1 LNGESTPRIVA
12 SENAAPGATLKST
25 RELDIMR
32 EAGRIVAFAVR
43 KAFDALE
50 QGITTRELD
59 DIARQAIESEGAK
72 PGFLGLYGFPA
83 TACISINEEI
93 VHGIPGDRIVK
104 AGDLVTLDC
113 GAIVDGYNS
122 DHAVTQVAGSSTSEK
137 DDLINTTR
145 GSLEMGI
152 KRALSGNR
160 IGDIS
165 NAIESHVLPKTY
177 ELVREYVGHGIGKN
191 LHEPPQIPNF
201 GPAGHGL
208 ELRPGLVL
216 AIEPMVNA
224 GGWKTRMLDDGW
236 TVVTED
242 GALSCHFEHTVA
254 ITEDGPVVLT
264 VE

>member
-1 LNGESTPRIVA
+1 LNGESTPRIAA
-12 SENAAPGATLKST
+12 SGNPAPTAILKT
-25 RELDIMR
+25 ARELEIMR

-59 DIARQAIESEGAK
+59 DIARRAIESENAT

-93 VHGIPGDRIVK
+93 VHGIPGDRVVK
-104 AGDLVTLDC
+104 NGDLVTLDC
-113 GAIVDGYNS
+113 GVIVDGYNS
-122 DHAVTQVAGSSTSEK
+122 DYAVTQVAGSSSSEK
-137 DDLINTTR
+137 DDLIETTR

-152 KRALSGNR
+152 NQARPGNR
-160 IGDIS
+160 VGDIS
-165 NAIESHVLPKTY
+165 NAIESHVLPKSY
-177 ELVREYVGHGIGKN
+177 EIVREYVGHGIGKN

-201 GPAGHGL
+201 GPEGHGL
-208 ELRPGLVL
+208 ELRAGLVL
-216 AIEPMVNA
+216 AIEPMVNL